1 MSALIVSHHSH
12 ARRAVR
18 KDGSRD
24 GGSELPE
31 APEQARTVFGEYFPE
46 AVRYAELL
54 ADAGVKRGLIGPRE
68 VPRLWE
74 RHLLNCAVLSEVVP
88 RSPSATSA
96 RIAGLPGIPLA
107 LVRPDLK
114 ITLLEPLLRRTNFL
128 QEVVELLGLD
138 HVTVVRG
145 RAEEMLGK
153 ITPVHVVT
161 ARAVAPLDRLA
172 GWGVP
177 LLRPYGEMLA
187 LKGDTAQEE
196 IDGAVPR
203 SPGSVWWRPRC
214 FRWARAS
221 SIRCRL
227 SSVWRSA
234 RAPVVC
240 GSRPSGPRPP
250 VRARPDDA
258 AERRIRTISECRTV
272 PAEPQGHGV
281 SRETSLTAAGDHQ
294 PRPRGCHAPGPWTP
308 CEATRAGYGVVH
320 RGGFTHR
327 TTGLAGSRP
336 RKHGRLCSSRA

>member
-1 MSALIVSHHSH
+1 VTEA
-12 ARRAVR
+12 A
-18 KDGSRD
+18 
-24 GGSELPE
+24 ELPE
-31 APEQARTVFGEYFPE
+31 APEQARTVFGEYYQE

-88 RSPSATSA
+88 EGVTVCDVGSG
-96 RIAGLPGIPLA
+96 AGLPGIPLA

-187 LKGDTAQEE
+187 LKGDTAEEE
-196 IDGAVPR
+196 IIGARAALSRLGVVEASVLHVGEGIVDPLTTVVR
-203 SPGSVWWRPRC
+203 VEVGESPGGVRFAAKRAKA
-214 FRWARAS
+214 ARTS
-221 SIRCRL
+221 KT
-227 SSVWRSA
+227 
-234 RAPVVC
+234 
-240 GSRPSGPRPP
+240 
-250 VRARPDDA
+250 
-258 AERRIRTISECRTV
+258 RRRR
-272 PAEPQGHGV
+272 
-281 SRETSLTAAGDHQ
+281 
-294 PRPRGCHAPGPWTP
+294 
-308 CEATRAGYGVVH
+308 
-320 RGGFTHR
+320 
-327 TTGLAGSRP
+327 
-336 RKHGRLCSSRA
+336 

>member
-1 MSALIVSHHSH
+1 MTEA
-12 ARRAVR
+12 A
-18 KDGSRD
+18 
-24 GGSELPE
+24 ELAE

-88 RSPSATSA
+88 EGVTVCDVGSG
-96 RIAGLPGIPLA
+96 AGLPGIPLA

-196 IDGAVPR
+196 LDGARAALSRLGVVETSVLHVGEGIVDPMSTVVR
-203 SPGSVWWRPRC
+203 AEVGESPGGVRFAAKRAKA
-214 FRWARAS
+214 ARTS
-221 SIRCRL
+221 KT
-227 SSVWRSA
+227 
-234 RAPVVC
+234 
-240 GSRPSGPRPP
+240 
-250 VRARPDDA
+250 
-258 AERRIRTISECRTV
+258 RRRR
-272 PAEPQGHGV
+272 
-281 SRETSLTAAGDHQ
+281 
-294 PRPRGCHAPGPWTP
+294 
-308 CEATRAGYGVVH
+308 
-320 RGGFTHR
+320 
-327 TTGLAGSRP
+327 
-336 RKHGRLCSSRA
+336 